1 MEANQVMLARREK
14 FEEIKATG
22 KVMFPNDFKPK
33 HKIADI
39 IKKYKHI
46 EDKQEIINAAD
57 GEVFSIAGRV
67 MFLRKMGKLAFVR
80 VQDGSA
86 DIQIAI
92 SVDGVGIDEFKF
104 FKDAIDLGDLVG
116 ATGTMG
122 MTNTGE
128 MTLQITDWR
137 LLNKTLRPLP
147 DKFHGLS
154 DTEVR
159 YRQRYVDLIMNKD
172 VRETFRKRSQV
183 IQEIRNYFAAKDYME
198 VETPAMQVLQ
208 GGASAEPFVTHHN
221 ALDMP
226 MYMRVAPELYLKRL
240 VVGGFDRVF
249 EIGKNFRNEG
259 TSARHNPEFT
269 MLEWYGTHM
278 NYHDQMDFVQD
289 LMTDVCQKVTG
300 GLELTYGENKIS
312 FKAEDWARLPMKDAL
327 KKWGGAT
334 DEDLKD
340 EDSMRAFAKANKVH
354 IKDNWTYGYIVNEC
368 FEELCEHHIVNPTFI
383 MDHPIEVSPLAKLH
397 EGSTTETE
405 RAELFIAGR
414 EYSNLF
420 SELNDPIDQAER
432 FADQMEQ
439 ARQGDDEAMPYD
451 KDFVRALEY
460 GLMPTGGAG
469 LGIDRFIMLLTNA
482 PSIRDVIFFPHM
494 KPEAATVVEEIE

>member
-1 MEANQVMLARREK
+1 MDDLNQVMSARREK
-14 FEEIKATG
+14 FNEIKNMG
-22 KVMFPNDFKPK
+22 KTMYPNDFKPK
-33 HKIADI
+33 NKIADI
-39 IKKYKHI
+39 VKKYKPFTTR
-46 EDKQEIINAAD
+46 EEIIEAAA
-57 GEVFSIAGRV
+57 GEEFSIAGRI
-67 MFLRKMGKLAFVR
+67 MFSRKMGKLAFVK
-80 VQDGSA
+80 VQDGSG

-92 SVDGVGIDEFKF
+92 SFDGVGEEEFKF
-104 FKDAIDLGDLVG
+104 FKDYTDLGDLIG

-128 MTLQITDWR
+128 MTLQITSWV

-159 YRQRYVDLIMNKD
+159 YRQRYVDLIMNQD
-172 VRETFRKRSQV
+172 VRDTFRKRSQ
-183 IQEIRNYFAAKDYME
+183 ILREIRNYFANEDYME
-198 VETPAMQVLQ
+198 VETPAMQTLH
-208 GGASAEPFVTHHN
+208 GGASASPFITHHN

-259 TSARHNPEFT
+259 VSTRHNPEFT

-278 NYHDQMDFVQD
+278 NYNDQMDFVQN
-289 LMTDVCQKVTG
+289 LMTTVCQKVTG
-300 GLELTYGENKIS
+300 TLELTYGDVAIS
-312 FKAEDWARLPMKDAL
+312 FKPEDWARLSMKDAV

-334 DEDLKD
+334 DADLAD
-340 EDSMRAFAKANKVH
+340 EESIKAFAKSKKVH
-354 IKDNWTYGYIVNEC
+354 VKAGWTYGYILNEC
-368 FEELCEHHIVNPTFI
+368 FEGLCEHHIINPTFI
-383 MDHPIEVSPLAKLH
+383 MNHPIEVSPLAKLH

-414 EYSNLF
+414 EYANLF
-420 SELNDPIDQAER
+420 SELNDPIDQAHR

-439 ARQGDDEAMPYD
+439 AKQGDEEAMPYD

-469 LGIDRFIMLLTNA
+469 LGIDRFVMLLTNA

-494 KPEAATVVEEIE
+494 KAEAE

>member
-1 MEANQVMLARREK
+1 MEDMNQIMLARKEK
-14 FEEIKATG
+14 FNEIKAMG
-22 KVMFPNDFKPK
+22 KNMYPNDFKPK

-39 IKKYKHI
+39 VKKYKKF
-46 EDKQEIINAAD
+46 ETREEIIEAA
-57 GEVFSIAGRV
+57 GEEVFSIAGRI
-67 MFLRKMGKLAFVR
+67 MFMRKMGKLAFVR
-80 VQDGSA
+80 VQDGSD

-92 SVDGVGIDEFKF
+92 SVDGVGEDEFKF
-104 FKDAIDLGDLVG
+104 FKNYSDLGDLIG

-128 MTLQITDWR
+128 MTLQVTEWR

-147 DKFHGLS
+147 DKFHGLT

-172 VRETFRKRSQV
+172 VRETFRKRSQIISEV
-183 IQEIRNYFAAKDYME
+183 RNYFAGRDYME

-208 GGASAEPFVTHHN
+208 GGASASPFVTHHN

-259 TSARHNPEFT
+259 VSTRHNPEFT

-289 LMTDVCQKVTG
+289 LMTTVCEKVTG
-300 GLELTYGENKIS
+300 GLELTYGDVEIS
-312 FKAEDWARLPMKDAL
+312 FKPEDWARVSMKDAV

-334 DEDLKD
+334 DADLAD
-340 EDSMRAFAKANKVH
+340 EASIRAFAKAKGVH
-354 IKDNWTYGYIVNEC
+354 AKDGWSFGFILNEC

-432 FADQMEQ
+432 FAGQMEQ
-439 ARQGDDEAMPYD
+439 AKEGDEEAMPYD

-469 LGIDRFIMLLTNA
+469 LGIDRFVMLLTNA

-494 KPEAATVVEEIE
+494 KAEAE